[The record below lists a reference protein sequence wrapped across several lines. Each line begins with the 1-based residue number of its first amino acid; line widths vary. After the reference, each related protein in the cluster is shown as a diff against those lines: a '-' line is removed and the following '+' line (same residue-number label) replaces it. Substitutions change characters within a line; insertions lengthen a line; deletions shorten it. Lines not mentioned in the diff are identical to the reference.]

1 MVSFFVFFNEKKI
14 EKDSVD
20 FWHRKMTLKVRI
32 VLFSTFNS
40 KTTERPKIFLWP
52 FSYFFSLAYWPLNS
66 AAGRK
71 KTLVTLLEVLQLT
84 GGSQEGRCI
93 CKNQWGIL
101 ATAVCHACIN
111 LHFSMH
117 LQLVILCYVLLL
129 KKRLW
134 RNRSSL
140 DYTYIESELVVQWN
154 LE

>member
-1 MVSFFVFFNEKKI
+1 
-14 EKDSVD
+14 
-20 FWHRKMTLKVRI
+20 MTLKVRI

-129 KKRLW
+129 KKTLKEQVISGLYLYW
-134 RNRSSL
+134 KWISG
-140 DYTYIESELVVQWN
+140 TVESWVKKAWFKKESRFKKDCCSNQFFST
-154 LE
+154 